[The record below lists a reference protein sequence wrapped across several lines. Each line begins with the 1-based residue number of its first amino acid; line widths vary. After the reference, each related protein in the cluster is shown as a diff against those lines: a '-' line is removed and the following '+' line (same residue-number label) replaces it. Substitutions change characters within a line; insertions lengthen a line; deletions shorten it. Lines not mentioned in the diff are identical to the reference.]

1 MNCRNFNFYGANLR
15 RANLAGVD
23 LTGANMMYADLTGAD
38 LTGAWVRYANLSF
51 TKLNYANSPD
61 SARVYRATIAPL
73 DQPAAALTDVPDT
86 PFLKVSASHQ
96 CRLDYLSIIR

>member
-1 MNCRNFNFYGANLR
+1 MRLSTVKRLPILLLVVAALTAGLGGTYLITKKPATLYCSPPNHMNCRNFNFYGANLR

-51 TKLNYANSPD
+51 TKLG
-61 SARVYRATIAPL
+61 
-73 DQPAAALTDVPDT
+73 
-86 PFLKVSASHQ
+86 
-96 CRLDYLSIIR
+96 RLF